1 MAEERKITGPS
12 YEVVKAFQE
21 VFEER
26 QLRGLWTP
34 DGPVWGLGIGI
45 IKDGKGRERFAI
57 NVHLDIELTDEALKR
72 HSLPKRFRRIPV
84 VYERTGPIV
93 AAAAT

>member
-1 MAEERKITGPS
+1 MIEERKIIGPS
-12 YEVVKAFQE
+12 YEVVKAFRE

-45 IKDGKGRERFAI
+45 VKDSKGRERFAI
-57 NVHLDIELTDEALKR
+57 NVHLDVEPTDETLKQY
-72 HSLPKRFRRIPV
+72 SLPKRFKRIPV

-93 AAAAT
+93 AVAI